1 MQPDQ
6 DPQPV
11 PALVPDGGLRRRPGP
26 FESLRDALLLPI
38 TRPGKFAGTTLP
50 LLAIFLPIT
59 VFFPGTCILGFE
71 FPTVGVGIASPVAVF
86 EYSGVIGVGI
96 WLVTAFLTAAFMAG
110 WSLEASAEKPY
121 SVGTLI
127 AFGWRHGLS
136 YLGAMLL
143 IYLSVVPFYLL
154 SLVVVAIAGVGT
166 FKLAWG
172 DSRTYWVAILFLGAL
187 VTLWV
192 MLRLFVLPA
201 LVILR
206 GWRGGVL
213 RLAWR
218 SSRGLAFRFLCH
230 MAVMMCIAFIVAWML
245 GSLVAPSMLPLGL
258 EWVAIAMNCF
268 SLALSILVSS
278 WIAALIGLHV
288 PPQALWS
295 DQSQLAVF

>member
-1 MQPDQ
+1 
-6 DPQPV
+6 
-11 PALVPDGGLRRRPGP
+11 LV
-26 FESLRDALLLPI
+26 PI

-59 VFFPGTCILGFE
+59 VLFPGTCILGFE
-71 FPTVGVGIASPVAVF
+71 FPTVGVGVASPIAVF

-110 WSLEASAEKPY
+110 WSLEAMAEEPY

-127 AFGWRHGLS
+127 AFSLRHGLS

-154 SLVVVAIAGVGT
+154 SFVVIAIAGVGT
-166 FKLAWG
+166 FELEWG
-172 DSRTYWVAILFLGAL
+172 DSRTYWVALLLLSALF
-187 VTLWV
+187 TLWV
-192 MLRLFVLPA
+192 VLRLLVLPA
-201 LVILR
+201 LVILC

-230 MAVMMCIAFIVAWML
+230 IAVMMCIAFIVAWIL
-245 GSLVAPSMLPLGL
+245 GSKLAPYILPLGL

-268 SLALSILVSS
+268 SLALSMLVSS

-288 PPQALWS
+288 PPLTLRS